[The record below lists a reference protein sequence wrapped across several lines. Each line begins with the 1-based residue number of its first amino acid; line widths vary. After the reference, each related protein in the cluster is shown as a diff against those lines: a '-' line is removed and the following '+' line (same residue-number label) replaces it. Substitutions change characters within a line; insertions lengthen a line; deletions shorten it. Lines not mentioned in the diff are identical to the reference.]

1 MKSYTDLVAEALA
14 NVNELFPWDAREF
27 LEQNPETLIVD
38 IREPYEFDRL
48 RIAGSINVPRG
59 ILESA
64 CDYDYEETEPE
75 LAAAR
80 ERPVLLVC
88 RSGNRS
94 ILAADTMRLMGYRNV
109 HSLKTGLKGWNDYE
123 LPLVDADD
131 RVVDGDDADDYF
143 TPRLRPEQLRKNA
156 DSRSLG
162 SESEH
167 RTGRGVSDHHLR
179 STD

>member
-1 MKSYTDLVAEALA
+1 MKSYTDLIAEVLA
-14 NVNELFPWDAREF
+14 NVSELFPWDAQEF
-27 LEQNPETLIVD
+27 LEQHPETLVVD

-94 ILAADTMRLMGYRNV
+94 ILAADTMRRMGYREV

-123 LPLVDADD
+123 LPLVDPEGNP
-131 RVVDGDDADDYF
+131 VDGDEADDYF
-143 TPRLRPEQLRKNA
+143 TPRLRPEQLKKIA
-156 DSRSLG
+156 DSRSQ
-162 SESEH
+162 
-167 RTGRGVSDHHLR
+167 VSDHSLR